1 MIHRGKEMLAILIK
15 KLQKQSLVLLLC
27 LTGCTIYS
35 VYLLNVATVNLS
47 IQVEKRTIFQMY
59 WAQANEGFSEK
70 NSAKLV
76 VTPGQKHY
84 QFSLTNLRNVERIR
98 LDPHKYIGGSI
109 IEKITIEQEGIKPI
123 QFSFKDGFYQF
134 KELNHISEYHLEE
147 SGLAVRSNGK
157 DPFLAGDLIIEKVD
171 FPWLLEFFRFGFI
184 CLLITLL
191 YHTVR
196 HLNAKH
202 GYVPILMAV
211 ALALIII
218 MAVISKRDVHPD
230 EHVHIEA
237 SKYYQQNWLPPSF
250 ADPAIRH
257 TYSVYGSSRLNNS
270 EIFYFF
276 SGKFAELTSFL
287 HIKPFWLFRLFN
299 IFLFGCLLF
308 YTIKNTGARLVA
320 MPFLVSAQIWYVFS
334 YTNSDA
340 FSLFITFLV
349 GIQIVTP
356 GSMFNVF
363 IKQQADNRLLIRSL
377 LLGGLLGCLLLLKK
391 NYYPYIAFVITV
403 LAWQVWDMS
412 SREERVLAVK
422 RLLILTVI
430 GLALFGLRR
439 GADYY
444 VNGLDKAEKLAAI
457 RVETARP
464 LFNPQTELNKQHIY
478 INMKKRGRSLKYV
491 VNKERYFE
499 KTFRSAFGVYGYF
512 TVSASFKYYDIVR
525 WTGAALLLVFLG
537 LIFVRS
543 WRENGFIA
551 LSCLFFSLLLITVSL
566 YHSWTMDFQ
575 PQGRY
580 LFPIA
585 SMLGIVYARGHRY
598 LKGPVFT
605 SLFMM
610 MFLLSVYSFVFV
622 AIPRIPKALFH

>member
-1 MIHRGKEMLAILIK
+1 MLSILVEKLQIHR
-15 KLQKQSLVLLLC
+15 LVLLLC
-27 LTGCTIYS
+27 LAGCTLYS
-35 VYLLNVATVNLS
+35 VFLVNVATVNLS

-59 WAQANEGFSEK
+59 WAQANKGFSEK
-70 NSAKLV
+70 SSAKV
-76 VTPGQKHY
+76 VVIPGQKHY
-84 QFSLTNLRNVERIR
+84 QFLLTNFRNVDRIR

-123 QFSFKDGFYQF
+123 HFGFKDGFYQF

-147 SGLAVRSNGK
+147 NGLAVSSNGK
-157 DPFLAGDLIIEKVD
+157 DPFLAGDITIEKVG

-184 CLLITLL
+184 CLLISLI
-191 YHTVR
+191 YYAAK
-196 HLNAKH
+196 HLNAKL
-202 GYVPILMAV
+202 GYVPILLAV
-211 ALALIII
+211 ALTLVII
-218 MAVISKRDVHPD
+218 MAVISKRNVHPD
-230 EHVHIEA
+230 EQVHIEA
-237 SKYYQQNWLPPSF
+237 SNYYQKNWLPPSF
-250 ADPAIRH
+250 DDPAIRH

-287 HIKPFWLFRLFN
+287 RIQPFWLFRLFN
-299 IFLFGCLLF
+299 IFLFGFLLF
-308 YTIKNTGARLVA
+308 YTIKSTEARFIA
-320 MPFLVSAQIWYVFS
+320 MPFLISSQVWYVFS

-340 FSLFITFLV
+340 FSLFLTFLV

-363 IKQQADNRLLIRSL
+363 LRRQPDNRLFIRSL
-377 LLGGLLGCLLLLKK
+377 LLGCLLGCLLLLKK
-391 NYYPYIAFVITV
+391 NFYPYIAFVITV
-403 LAWQVWDMS
+403 LAWQIWEMGG
-412 SREERVLAVK
+412 REERILAVK
-422 RLLILTVI
+422 RLLILALI
-430 GLALFGLRR
+430 GLSLFGLRR

-457 RVETARP
+457 RVETAKP
-464 LFNPQTELNKQHIY
+464 LYNPQTELNKQHIY